1 MFAFSNSLPTPLK
14 NRDEMD
20 QRPTQHQQVPPQ
32 VKEVSE
38 IKQQAVE
45 EALGLRG
52 IARGQTP
59 ERIEFENAVD
69 AMSEGEQSE
78 EHIIDENEWTG
89 RNFGSETEDS
99 GSDYSSTDSSDSE
112 SDSDLYEEASGSPL
126 DAQTLQLANEWIGK
140 QKIQDSDEDDF
151 YDSSDDDDA
160 DSQTEGEDQVR
171 AREIRM
177 QEVKLTPLA
186 YPTTDTET
194 EVSTDLHSFVSLVVV
209 DFNFI

>member
-1 MFAFSNSLPTPLK
+1 MAA
-14 NRDEMD
+14 R
-20 QRPTQHQQVPPQ
+20 QQQAPPQ

-38 IKQQAVE
+38 IKQQAAE

-69 AMSEGEQSE
+69 VMSEGEQSE
-78 EHIIDENEWTG
+78 EQIIDENEWTG
-89 RNFGSETEDS
+89 RNFGTETEDS
-99 GSDYSSTDSSDSE
+99 DSDYSTTDTSDSE

-140 QKIQDSDEDDF
+140 QKMQDSDEDDF

-160 DSQTEGEDQVR
+160 DSQTEGEDQAR

-177 QEVKLTPLA
+177 QEVKLQPLA

-194 EVSTDLHSFVSLVVV
+194 EVREEL
-209 DFNFI
+209 I

>member
-1 MFAFSNSLPTPLK
+1 M
-14 NRDEMD
+14 
-20 QRPTQHQQVPPQ
+20 QQVPPQ

-38 IKQQAVE
+38 IKQQAAE
-45 EALGLRG
+45 EALGLRT

-89 RNFGSETEDS
+89 RNFGSETGDS
-99 GSDYSSTDSSDSE
+99 DSDYSTTDSSDSE

-140 QKIQDSDEDDF
+140 QKKMQDSDEDDF

-160 DSQTEGEDQVR
+160 DSQTEGEDQAR

-194 EVSTDLHSFVSLVVV
+194 EVGEYFCYYFFGGGLHVNL
-209 DFNFI
+209 FIFLILLLNRIFYYI

>member
-1 MFAFSNSLPTPLK
+1 MQGS
-14 NRDEMD
+14 
-20 QRPTQHQQVPPQ
+20 QPQ

-38 IKQQAVE
+38 IKQQAAE
-45 EALGLRG
+45 EALSLRNM
-52 IARGQTP
+52 ARGQTP

-69 AMSEGEQSE
+69 VISDGEQSE

-89 RNFGSETEDS
+89 RNFGSETES
-99 GSDYSSTDSSDSE
+99 TYSSSESSDSDE
-112 SDSDLYEEASGSPL
+112 SDSDSDLYEEASGSPL

-151 YDSSDDDDA
+151 YDSSDEDEA

-171 AREIRM
+171 AREMRM
-177 QEVKLTPLA
+177 QEVKLTPLV

-194 EVSTDLHSFVSLVVV
+194 EVRYLSICDCRWW
-209 DFNFI
+209 

>member
-1 MFAFSNSLPTPLK
+1 MT
-14 NRDEMD
+14 
-20 QRPTQHQQVPPQ
+20 
-32 VKEVSE
+32 
-38 IKQQAVE
+38 
-45 EALGLRG
+45 
-52 IARGQTP
+52 RGQTP
-59 ERIEFENAVD
+59 ERIEFENAVDLD

-89 RNFGSETEDS
+89 RNFGSEIEETSDS
-99 GSDYSSTDSSDSE
+99 YTSSSDSSDSE

-140 QKIQDSDEDDF
+140 QKMQESDGDDF
-151 YDSSDDDDA
+151 YDSSDDDEA

-186 YPTTDTET
+186 YPTDTET
-194 EVSTDLHSFVSLVVV
+194 EVIILTFLFWWRT
-209 DFNFI
+209 

>member
-1 MFAFSNSLPTPLK
+1 MSQL
-14 NRDEMD
+14 
-20 QRPTQHQQVPPQ
+20 VPPQ
-32 VKEVSE
+32 VKEVTD
-38 IKQQAVE
+38 IKQHAVE
-45 EALGLRG
+45 EVLGLRG
-52 IARGQTP
+52 LARGQTP

-69 AMSEGEQSE
+69 VMSEGEQSE

-89 RNFGSETEDS
+89 RNFGSDTEDS
-99 GSDYSSTDSSDSE
+99 DSDYSTTDSSDS

-140 QKIQDSDEDDF
+140 QKLQDSDEDDF

-160 DSQTEGEDQVR
+160 DSQTEGEDQAR
-171 AREIRM
+171 ARELRM

-194 EVSTDLHSFVSLVVV
+194 EVRRTIYKFGGGVYT
-209 DFNFI
+209 